1 MRKIT
6 LFAAAAALL
15 VAVSACN
22 ERKALAGKVSGEWAT
37 APVKLDNNMA
47 GQSSVIDNMILIV
60 DPASGEGGQINVSSM
75 VSLARSTGAEVA
87 PSGAYEVSVAA
98 TASIAGTWRAIDD
111 DEIDVS
117 LDFSSLNVEVDPS
130 QVALVSN
137 PLTGGEYAQ
146 TDSVKPQLAEYYRS
160 EITRQLQAYY
170 GAWNRFDDVKVDKP
184 GTTMSLEI
192 SDRDYVFR
200 RQ

>member
-37 APVKLDNNMA
+37 APVKLDNNMV
-47 GQSSVIDNMILIV
+47 GQSSVIDNVMFVV

-75 VSLARSTGAEVA
+75 VSLSRPTGGDVS
-87 PSGAYEVSVAA
+87 PFGAYEVSVAA

-137 PLTGGEYAQ
+137 PLNGGEYAQ

-170 GAWNRFDDVKVDKP
+170 GAWNRFDDVKIEKP

>member
-1 MRKIT
+1 
-6 LFAAAAALL
+6 
-15 VAVSACN
+15 
-22 ERKALAGKVSGEWAT
+22 
-37 APVKLDNNMA
+37 MA